1 MPRERNKVGLELSEL
16 IQGNVH
22 AELPADSDMSVL
34 LLVRQAQVKLH
45 TLIDFFPKYY
55 PQEREK
61 AVSH

>member
-22 AELPADSDMSVL
+22 AELPADSDMSVFI
-34 LLVRQAQVKLH
+34 VGPTGSGK
-45 TLIDFFPKYY
+45 TTYIDRFFPKYY